1 MLDGIGGNGLIGIQP
16 GSDDELIRAARC
28 GAACGVS
35 RVADLTFLDVLNLPV
50 CQAVRPWS
58 RALSVH
64 QGKGLTRRD
73 ACLGALMEAVESCA
87 AEQFEGET
95 RFCSFHEA
103 PRGERAPSIE
113 DFASGKAAAPS
124 AAAARAWTPA
134 RLLLTGARLWVPF
147 ECVSLDLTF
156 RGDLSLDRSS
166 NGQAAGFSVEQ
177 ATLTALCELLERD
190 AMCEW
195 RALSPTQRAL
205 DSVDLESLPT
215 LPWIAGLRGTLAD
228 RGMSL
233 RLFATES
240 LVGWPVLF
248 CLIEEPGAFPC
259 LRWAAGGEACRPRR
273 EDALRAAVLEAVQS
287 RLTAISGARDDI
299 LLDDGPRP
307 AAGFVVAPPLP
318 RGVPARSWGSIEDHE
333 DVGAQAVADAAVRLA
348 RAGYDLAVIDLPTGS
363 PEAVAVKAFAPGLG
377 GEKRRRRVA

>member
-1 MLDGIGGNGLIGIQP
+1 MLDGIGGNGLIGIGP

-50 CQAVRPWS
+50 WQAVRPWS

-87 AEQFEGET
+87 AENFEGET
-95 RFCSFHEA
+95 RLCSYDDV
-103 PRGERAPSIE
+103 PRDERAPAIE
-113 DFASGKAAAPS
+113 DFASGKAPAPS
-124 AAAARAWTPA
+124 GAAVRAWTPA
-134 RLLLTGARLWVPF
+134 RRLLTGARLWVPF

-156 RGDLSLDRSS
+156 RGDPRLDRSS

-190 AMCEW
+190 ALCEW
-195 RALSPTQRAL
+195 RALSPVQRAL
-205 DSVDLESLPT
+205 DCVDLESLPS
-215 LPWIAGLRGTLAD
+215 LPWIAGLQATLAD

-233 RLFATES
+233 RLYATES
-240 LVGWPVLF
+240 LVGWPVLL
-248 CLIEEPGAFPC
+248 CLIEEPRAFPC
-259 LRWAAGGEACRPRR
+259 LRWATGGEACRPRR

-299 LLDDGPRP
+299 LPDDEPRP
-307 AAGFVVAPPLP
+307 ATGFLVAPPLP
-318 RGVPARSWGSIEDHE
+318 RGVPARSWESIGDHE
-333 DVGAQAVADAAVRLA
+333 EAGAQAVAAAATRLS

-363 PEAVAVKAFAPGLG
+363 QDAVAVKAFAPGLG

>member
-1 MLDGIGGNGLIGIQP
+1 MLDGIGANGPIGIQQS
-16 GSDDELIRAARC
+16 SDPELDLAAKC
-28 GAACGVS
+28 GATCGVS
-35 RVADLTFLDVLNLPV
+35 RVADLTFLDVLNIPV

-73 ACLGALMEAVESCA
+73 AWLGALMEAVESCA

-95 RFCSFHEA
+95 RHCSFDEL
-103 PRGERAPSIE
+103 PCRERAPVIE
-113 DFASGKAAAPS
+113 DFASGKAATPS
-124 AAAARAWTPA
+124 GRVARAWTPA
-134 RLLLTGARLWVPF
+134 RLLSTGARLWVPF

-156 RGDLSLDRSS
+156 RGDPGLDRSS
-166 NGQAAGFSVEQ
+166 NGQASGFSVEQ

-195 RALSPTQRAL
+195 RTLSPVQRAL
-205 DSVDLESLPT
+205 DSVDLESLPS
-215 LPWIAGLRGTLAD
+215 LPWLDGLRATLAD

-233 RLFATES
+233 RLFATQS
-240 LVGWPVLF
+240 LVGWPVLH
-248 CLIEEPGAFPC
+248 CLIEEPRAFPC
-259 LRWAAGGEACRPRR
+259 LRWAAGGQACRPRM

-299 LLDDGPRP
+299 LPDDAPRP

-318 RGVPARSWGSIEDHE
+318 RDIPERSWGSIEDHE
-333 DVGAQAVADAAVRLA
+333 DAGAEAVAVAATRLA
-348 RAGYDLAVIDLPTGS
+348 NVGYDVVVVDLPTGS
-363 PEAVAVKAFAPGLG
+363 PAAVAVKAYAPGLG
-377 GEKRRRRVA
+377 GEKRRRRAA

>member
-1 MLDGIGGNGLIGIQP
+1 MLDGIGVNGLIGIQQ
-16 GSDDELIRAARC
+16 GSDPELIRAAQC

-35 RVADLTFLDVLNLPV
+35 RVADLTFLDVLNFPV

-95 RFCSFHEA
+95 RLWSFHEV
-103 PRGERAPSIE
+103 PRGERAPTIG

-124 AAAARAWTPA
+124 DEVVRAWTPA

-156 RGDLSLDRSS
+156 RGDPGLDRSS
-166 NGQAAGFSVEQ
+166 NGQASGFSVEQ
-177 ATLTALCELLERD
+177 ATLAALCELLERD

-195 RALSPTQRAL
+195 RAMSPAQRAL
-205 DSVDLESLPT
+205 DAVDLQSLPS
-215 LPWIAGLRGTLAD
+215 LPWIDGLRATLAD
-228 RGMSL
+228 RGMRL
-233 RLFATES
+233 RLFATKS
-240 LVGWPVLF
+240 LVGWPVLLG
-248 CLIEEPGAFPC
+248 LIEEPGAFPC
-259 LRWAAGGEACRPRR
+259 LRWAAGGMACRPRA

-299 LLDDGPRP
+299 PPDEDPR
-307 AAGFVVAPPLP
+307 AEAGFVVAPPLP
-318 RGVPARSWGSIEDHE
+318 PDIPERSWGSIEDHE
-333 DVGAQAVADAAVRLA
+333 DAGAQAVALAAMRLA
-348 RAGYDLAVIDLPTGS
+348 TAGYSVAVVDLPTGS
-363 PEAVAVKAFAPGLG
+363 PEAVAMKAFAPGLG
-377 GEKRRRRVA
+377 GEERRRRVA

>member
-1 MLDGIGGNGLIGIQP
+1 MLDGIGVVGLIGIQQ
-16 GSDDELIRAARC
+16 GSDFDLIRAARC

-95 RFCSFHEA
+95 RLCSFLDL
-103 PRGERAPSIE
+103 PRDERAPAIE

-124 AAAARAWTPA
+124 DTAVRAWTPA

-156 RGDLSLDRSS
+156 RGDLCLDRSS
-166 NGQAAGFSVEQ
+166 NGQASGFSVEQ

-190 AMCEW
+190 ALCEW
-195 RALSPTQRAL
+195 RAMSPVQRAL
-205 DSVDLESLPT
+205 DTVDLESLPS
-215 LPWIAGLRGTLAD
+215 LPWIDGLRAILAD

-240 LVGWPVLF
+240 LVGWPVLL
-248 CLIEEPGAFPC
+248 CLIEEPRAFPC
-259 LRWAAGGEACRPRR
+259 LRSATGGQACRPRA
-273 EDALRAAVLEAVQS
+273 EDALRAALLEAVQS

-299 LLDDGPRP
+299 LPDEEPRP
-307 AAGFVVAPPLP
+307 ATGFLVAPPLP
-318 RGVPARSWGSIEDHE
+318 RDISGRSWGSIEDHE
-333 DVGAQAVADAAVRLA
+333 EAGPQAVAVAATRLA
-348 RAGYDLAVIDLPTGS
+348 RAGYSLAVVDLPTGS
-363 PEAVAVKAFAPGLG
+363 PEAVAVKVFAPGVG
-377 GEKRRRRVA
+377 GEERRRRVA

>member
-1 MLDGIGGNGLIGIQP
+1 MLDSIGVNGLIGIQQ
-16 GSDDELIRAARC
+16 GSDVELDRAARC

-50 CQAVRPWS
+50 WQAVRPWS

-95 RFCSFHEA
+95 RLCPYDDL
-103 PRGERAPSIE
+103 PREERAPAIE

-124 AAAARAWTPA
+124 SAAVRAWTPA
-134 RLLLTGARLWVPF
+134 HLLLTGARRWVPF

-156 RGDLSLDRSS
+156 RRDPSLDRSS
-166 NGQAAGFSVEQ
+166 NGQASGFSVEQ

-195 RALSPTQRAL
+195 RASSWIQRAM
-205 DSVDLESLPT
+205 DSVDLESLPS
-215 LPWIAGLRGTLAD
+215 LPWLDGLFATLAD
-228 RGMSL
+228 RGMRL

-240 LVGWPVLF
+240 LVGWPVLL
-248 CLIEEPGAFPC
+248 CVIEEPGAFPC
-259 LRWAAGGEACRPRR
+259 LRWAAGGQACRPRAR
-273 EDALRAAVLEAVQS
+273 DALRAAVLEAVQS

-299 LLDDGPRP
+299 LPDDEPPP
-307 AAGFVVAPPLP
+307 ATGFLVAPPLP
-318 RGVPARSWGSIEDHE
+318 RDIPARSWESIEDHDE
-333 DVGAQAVADAAVRLA
+333 TEAEAVEVAATRLA
-348 RAGYDLAVIDLPTGS
+348 RAGYSVAVVDLPTAA
-363 PEAVAVKAFAPGLG
+363 PEAVAVKVFAPGVG